1 MPGQPT
7 TQKDRELI
15 TARLFRREPVPDI
28 ARSTGISKK
37 TIWRISYNLKTFG
50 TAVAPREDKPRG
62 RPPLLTKEEHEVF
75 VSATAL
81 LYSLLTSASGLGPVH
96 ARQSYSSS
104 RGYGGLHSGAVWQG
118 G

>member
-75 VSATAL
+75 LPSHSSYQLIADA
-81 LYSLLTSASGLGPVH
+81 G
-96 ARQSYSSS
+96 ARP
-104 RGYGGLHSGAVWQG
+104 
-118 G
+118 